1 MGAMAS
7 FPRGRYNAG
16 MVPGRKWKLAAV
28 ILGAIPVAFFG
39 AFAIGE
45 GMAGW
50 SHYGEVLALIALL
63 ISGWFWPR
71 IGGVVFL
78 ALGIAAMAAYPLM
91 AHPSLS
97 ALIIV
102 ESLACLPVALS
113 GIFFMAARR

>member
-1 MGAMAS
+1 MAPFS
-7 FPRGRYNAG
+7 GGRYNIA
-16 MVPGRKWKLAAV
+16 MVLGRKGKFVAV
-28 ILGAIPVAFFG
+28 VLGAIPVVFFG

-50 SHYGEVLALIALL
+50 SHYAEVLALIALL
-63 ISGWFWPR
+63 ACGWFWPR
-71 IGGVVFL
+71 IGGAAIL

-97 ALIIV
+97 ALMIV

-113 GIFFMAARR
+113 GIFFMAARH